1 MAVTAVSS
9 GGESTIR
16 DRVSPEEW
24 EVRVDLAAF
33 YRVVARHGWD
43 DLTGTH
49 ISAKVP
55 GEPGNFLLNPYG
67 LLFEEITA
75 SSLVKVNL
83 DGEVVLEGQGGYP
96 VNAAGFTIHSA
107 VLGAREDVTCA
118 AHTHTVPGMA
128 ISAVD
133 EGLLPMHQKAM
144 RFYKRISY
152 HDYEGVAT
160 NLDERERL
168 VRDLGGN
175 NAMVLK
181 NHGLLT
187 CGPSVRT
194 AWLLLYNL
202 EKCCKVQLA
211 VEASG
216 GTPIMPSDTLA
227 ESTYHQY
234 DTMGVSSRI
243 DGWDSLKRML
253 DKADPSYKH

>member
-9 GGESTIR
+9 GGQSIR
-16 DRVSPEEW
+16 DKVSTEEW

-33 YRVVARHGWD
+33 YRIVARHGWD

-55 GEPGNFLLNPYG
+55 GEPGHFLLNPYG

-75 SSLVKVNL
+75 SSLIKVNM
-83 DGEVVLEGQGGYP
+83 DGEVVLEGEGGFP

-107 VLGAREDVTCA
+107 VLGARDDVTCA
-118 AHTHTVPGMA
+118 AHTHTVQGMA
-128 ISAVD
+128 ISAID

-144 RFYKRISY
+144 RFYKRLSY

-168 VRDLGGN
+168 VRDLQGN

-187 CGPSVRT
+187 CGPSIRT

-216 GTPIMPSDTLA
+216 GTPIMPSEELA
-227 ESTYHQY
+227 EYTYGQY
-234 DTMGVSSRI
+234 NSMRGSSRI
-243 DGWDSLKRML
+243 DGWESFKRLL

>member
-1 MAVTAVSS
+1 MAVTALSP
-9 GGESTIR
+9 GGQSIR
-16 DRVSPEEW
+16 DKVSAEEW

-33 YRVVARHGWD
+33 YRIVAMHGFD

-55 GEPGNFLLNPYG
+55 GEPGHFLLNPYG
-67 LLFEEITA
+67 LLFPEITA
-75 SSLVKVNL
+75 SSLIKVNM
-83 DGEVVLEGQGGYP
+83 DGEVVMEGEGGYP

-133 EGLLPMHQKAM
+133 QELLPMHQKAM
-144 RFYKRISY
+144 RFYKRLSY

-168 VRDLGGN
+168 VRDLGAN

-187 CGPSVRT
+187 CAPSIRT
-194 AWLLLYNL
+194 TWLLLYNL

-216 GTPIMPSDTLA
+216 GTPIMPSQALA
-227 ESTYHQY
+227 EETYRQF
-234 DTMGVSSRI
+234 DTMGASSRI
-243 DGWDSLKRML
+243 DGWESFKRML